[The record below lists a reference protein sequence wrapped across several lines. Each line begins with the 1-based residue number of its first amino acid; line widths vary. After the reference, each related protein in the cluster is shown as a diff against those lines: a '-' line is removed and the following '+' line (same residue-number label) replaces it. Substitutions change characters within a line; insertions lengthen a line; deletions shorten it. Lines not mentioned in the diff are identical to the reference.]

1 MADEILGVAQ
11 IEIVATLDGL
21 SADLEAARNAVSDS
35 MGAIGDSV
43 SETGNLFGSM
53 FDTAA
58 SRMLD
63 SIAEADQA
71 RSVWLSLG
79 DAALGLAD
87 DIAQVVLQLT
97 VLNPLLNALSGGD
110 GLPALDAG
118 SAGGFLSGIPQLMGF
133 ASGADFDVGGSG
145 GIDSQLVAFRAT
157 PGERVNVTPAND
169 RGTAGAVTNVQVHNY
184 SGSNAS
190 VEQRTN
196 AQGGKDVTVYIGEA
210 MARDVRLNGPLGQAM
225 RQNYGASPVPIQR

>member
-21 SADLEAARNAVSDS
+21 SADLETARNAVSDS
-35 MGAIGDSV
+35 MGAIGETV
-43 SETGNLFGSM
+43 SETGNLFGSV

-87 DIAQVVLQLT
+87 DIAKVVLQLT
-97 VLNPLLNALSGGD
+97 VLNPLLDALSGG
-110 GLPALDAG
+110 GALPSLDAG
-118 SAGGFLSGIPQLMGF
+118 SAGGLLSGIMGF
-133 ASGADFDVGGSG
+133 ASGAEFDVGGSG

-157 PGERVNVTPAND
+157 PGERVSVTPAND

-184 SGSNAS
+184 SGSNAR